1 MTAATTAPMID
12 RALAVIAEV
21 TAAEWPQSPQ
31 AQAAIS
37 FKLGQLDGILAE
49 RDALPSRDPRSV
61 LAPDMGPDWDLAD
74 ALAYLDDQALMC
86 AQEARKRLGQF
97 KAREDAEVLIA
108 ARQMTERLI

>member
-12 RALAVIAEV
+12 RALAIIAEV
-21 TAAEWPQSPQ
+21 TEAEWPQSAA

-61 LAPDMGPDWDLAD
+61 LAPDMGPDWGLAD

-86 AQEARKRLGQF
+86 AQDARNRLGQF
-97 KAREDAEVLIA
+97 KAREDAGTLIE
-108 ARQMTERLI
+108 ARNMTGGLL